1 MALERHLVVCI
12 QYTYVSTKNVLNN
25 SDFIFYKVNSRPIGG
40 TYPSNRGQI
49 GPVGRN
55 ISNMHMFRLIILSG
69 IEIQSYFRSNQ
80 AIKIIR
86 GQTWVNL
93 VKQGHFGL
101 FGQIV
106 YNIHMYR
113 LQSYFCFQFCLDF
126 GIGAKKMV
134 LSWYFRKKIRGGPT
148 FDPLKSVKELSHVKH
163 MHDDSLL
170 IHPNYSSLLMIT

>member
-1 MALERHLVVCI
+1 MALERQLVVCI
-12 QYTYVSTKNVLNN
+12 QYTYVSTKNFLNN
-25 SDFIFYKVNSRPIGG
+25 SDFIFFKVNQGHQRSNLGHTRPIGVK
-40 TYPSNRGQI
+40 SGQL
-49 GPVGRN
+49 VEN
-55 ISNMHMFRLIILSG
+55 IHMFRLIILSG

-126 GIGAKKMV
+126 RIGAKTIV
-134 LSWYFRKKIRGGPT
+134 LSQYFRKKIRAGPT

-163 MHDDSLL
+163 MYDDSLL
-170 IHPNYSSLLMIT
+170 THPNFSS